1 MKSIYFVFLFLIT
14 FNLLAQ
20 TRIVKLNTANYQKS
34 SLVNRQLQT
43 KKVQEEIDSQSM
55 TSALI
60 GKAILPS
67 QYRFKSKNLK
77 LNGAGLR
84 EMLWI
89 DLYACGLYL
98 PEKNSVASK
107 IVSSNE
113 AMVIRLDIL
122 SNAISKNKLIK
133 AFEKGF
139 EKANTEKATEIYK
152 KELAEFI
159 SFLDVKIQV
168 GDKYDIVYTPGVG
181 TTLYVN
187 YKKKGTVEGLSF
199 KSAIF
204 NIWLS
209 DIEPADKSLKREL
222 LGNI

>member
-1 MKSIYFVFLFLIT
+1 MKLIYSVFLFLIT
-14 FNLLAQ
+14 FNLVAQ
-20 TRIVKLNTANYQKS
+20 TRIVKLNTAKYEES
-34 SLVNRQLQT
+34 SLVDRQSQT
-43 KKVQEEIDSQSM
+43 KKIQEEIDSQSM
-55 TSALI
+55 SSTLI
-60 GKAILPS
+60 GKAILPV

-98 PEKNSVASK
+98 PEKNTVASK

-139 EKANTEKATEIYK
+139 EKSNTEKVAEKYRV
-152 KELAEFI
+152 ELAKFI

-168 GDKYDIVYTPGVG
+168 GDKYDVVYTPGVG
-181 TTLYVN
+181 TSLYVN
-187 YKKKGTVEGLSF
+187 YEKKGTVEGLSF

-209 DIEPADKSLKREL
+209 DIQPADKSLKKEL
-222 LGNI
+222 LGK